1 MPYVIGALISG
12 RGRGALHRRVTRANQ
27 KTDVPEG
34 CETAR
39 KAPGCATCGSSG
51 ACAVRPKPKRMLN
64 NDWDELLHAAFQEPA
79 FVELVA
85 KVKAEIRTVFLLSAD
100 QPCFQRLRLT
110 SYEATRVVVLGQDP
124 YHNPGEAMGLS
135 FSVPDGVKLPPSLI
149 NIYAELQTDLGI
161 APSPSGDLSGWAKQG
176 VLLLNAVLTV
186 REHQPASHRTLGWQ
200 NFTDHILSLLNQ
212 KTTPVVFVLWGNSRP
227 RETRPPHQSDSSRH
241 RERASFATLGVP
253 RFLWFKPFSRI
264 NRFLVS
270 TGQRPIDFS
279 FHG

>member
-1 MPYVIGALISG
+1 
-12 RGRGALHRRVTRANQ
+12 
-27 KTDVPEG
+27 
-34 CETAR
+34 
-39 KAPGCATCGSSG
+39 
-51 ACAVRPKPKRMLN
+51 MLN

-85 KVKAEIRTVFLLSAD
+85 KVKAEYGRYSCYPPINHVFNA
-100 QPCFQRLRLT
+100 LRLT
-110 SYEATRVVVLGQDP
+110 SYEATKVVVLGQDP

-186 REHQPASHRTLGWQ
+186 REHQPASHQTLGWQ

-212 KTTPVVFVLWGNSRP
+212 KTTPVVFVLWGNFARSK
-227 RETRPPHQSDSSRH
+227 
-241 RERASFATLGVP
+241 RALLTNPIHLVIESAHPSPLSAYRGFFGS
-253 RFLWFKPFSRI
+253 KPFSSI

-279 FHG
+279 IHG